1 MQNLLTCA
9 DASMVAKLI
18 LVEADSGRAALRWET
33 WLRAGQTICAPQ
45 LLPYEVASAL
55 RLRVW
60 RKLLTRQEAAQAFQD
75 FLALDV
81 VITDPPGLGMRAL
94 ELAHLFNRPNAYDA
108 HYLALAEALDCELW
122 TADERL
128 YDAVKG
134 ELVWVRGLGAWEADG
149 Q

>member
-18 LVEADSGRAALRWET
+18 LVEADSGRAVQRWET
-33 WLRAGQTICAPQ
+33 WLNASQTICAPQ
-45 LLPYEVASAL
+45 LLTYEVASVL

-60 RKLLTRQEAAQAFQD
+60 RKLLTRQEAARAFQD
-75 FLALDV
+75 FLALDIA
-81 VITDPPGLGMRAL
+81 ITDPPGLGMRAL
-94 ELAHLFNRPNAYDA
+94 EIAHQFNRPNAYDS
-108 HYLALAEALDCELW
+108 HFLALAETLDCELW

-128 YDAVKG
+128 YNAVKG
-134 ELVWVRGLGAWEADG
+134 ELAWVRWLGAWETDG